1 MMLFILLLVI
11 KMSLG
16 QRLRLLRKQRN
27 LTQKAVCDALNISR
41 SVYSQY
47 ELDEREPSL
56 KRLIALSRFYMT
68 SIDFLCGNTNR
79 IKIDITDLN
88 EFQQAKIYATLREI
102 TLTNLKNNIGI
113 ESEK

>member
-1 MMLFILLLVI
+1 
-11 KMSLG
+11 MSLG
-16 QRLRLLRKQRN
+16 QKLRLLRKQKK
-27 LTQKAVCDALNISR
+27 LTQKEVCKALNISR

-68 SIDFLCGNTNR
+68 SLDYLCDNSER

-88 EFQQAKIYATLREI
+88 EIQKAKIYAILRASTLN
-102 TLTNLKNNIGI
+102 NLSI
-113 ESEK
+113 STEK